1 VYSFNLNKTIA
12 LGFSNGANIAAS
24 LPISNSET
32 IKGAIL
38 LRSMVPFVPYK
49 IPDLSDKKVL
59 LSAGMFDPI
68 VSKSQ
73 TEAF

>member
-24 LPISNSET
+24 LPISNSKT

-38 LRSMVPFVPYK
+38 LRAMVPFVPYK
-49 IPDLSDKKVL
+49 IPIYQIKRFFYLQGCL
-59 LSAGMFDPI
+59 I
-68 VSKSQ
+68 Q
-73 TEAF
+73 